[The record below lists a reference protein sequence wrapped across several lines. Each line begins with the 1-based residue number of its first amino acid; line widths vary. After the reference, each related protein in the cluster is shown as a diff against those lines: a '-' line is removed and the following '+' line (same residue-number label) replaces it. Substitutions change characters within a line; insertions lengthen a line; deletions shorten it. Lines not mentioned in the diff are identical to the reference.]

1 MPRRPAQSREFPPS
15 TLEALL
21 RMKSEG
27 RIRPDG
33 EDTGHGAGDGVGHET
48 GHEKPADPEGG
59 PAIPERRPDA
69 QQAARQAAQQA
80 SRQAEP
86 SWLRVIGTTVRLWV
100 RRRSGKQADTSRKRR
115 WAIALVALVL
125 AALAAGGLT
134 TARLQQSVTNTP
146 GTGRAASTGGRGGA
160 ALGTSAAVG
169 QRAAGWVATQVSGD
183 AIVACDPGICPALQA
198 DGFPAENLLV
208 LRSASADP
216 LGSDVIVATQAVRN
230 RLGSRLRLVYAPT
243 VIASF
248 GSGAARI
255 DVLAVAADG
264 ANAYRAEARSDQIA
278 RRAAGAEL
286 IRNPRIH
293 AAAGASRDL
302 AAGQVDSRLLITLA
316 ALATWHS
323 LDILG
328 FSGSAPGASPGVPL
342 RVMDISGTG
351 NPAQLQTI
359 RTFLLGQR
367 PPFLPARVGMVRPGS
382 GPAALRIE
390 FGAPSP
396 LGLLGARGTQ

>member
-1 MPRRPAQSREFPPS
+1 MGEGNRTLPRRRPRGVPSSMPPRPGQAAQIPQS
-15 TLEALL
+15 TISALL
-21 RMKSEG
+21 RMNSEG
-27 RIRPDG
+27 RIGPD
-33 EDTGHGAGDGVGHET
+33 AGDAGSGSGHNGRE
-48 GHEKPADPEGG
+48 GPKSRPPARQ
-59 PAIPERRPDA
+59 RRPDP
-69 QQAARQAAQQA
+69 RQAT
-80 SRQAEP
+80 P
-86 SWLRVIGTTVRLWV
+86 SWLRVVATTVRLWM
-100 RRRSGKQADTSRKRR
+100 RRRGGRQNDTSRKRR
-115 WAIALVALVL
+115 WAIALIALVL

-134 TARLQQSVTNTP
+134 TARLQETVPSPSATP
-146 GTGRAASTGGRGGA
+146 GSPNRGQGGA

-169 QRAAGWVATQVSGD
+169 QRAAAWVAAQVSRD
-183 AIVACDPGICPALQA
+183 AIVACDPGTCPALQA
-198 DGFPAENLLV
+198 DGFPADNLLV

-248 GSGAARI
+248 GSGATRI
-255 DVLAVAADG
+255 DVLAVAPDG
-264 ANAYRAEARSDQIA
+264 ARAYRAEARSDQVA

-293 AAAGASRDL
+293 AAAEAGRDL
-302 AAGQVDSRLLITLA
+302 ASGTVDSRLLITLA

-328 FSGSAPGASPGVPL
+328 FRGTAPGASPGVPL
-342 RVMDISGTG
+342 RVMDISSTG
-351 NPAQLQTI
+351 NPAELQTI

-367 PPFLPARVGMVRPGS
+367 PPFLPARVGVVRPGS

-396 LGLLGARGTQ
+396 LGLLGARRTQ